1 MSRGW
6 YQYTVEEV
14 GVLTAERFKILVSSG
29 SNLLDEGWS
38 YLQESMFE
46 ERLAEAEDYEE
57 SSFDVTELKRLLLPG
72 TTGVT
77 LQKLL
82 GAKTRDEIREVVVP
96 GYAVTKRYAI
106 VGIEETSGCQG
117 CVYDA
122 PGQRDH
128 MECPDGC
135 LHMKDMCDFCV
146 ESSQSESESATI
158 ADSSDD
164 EADGYDSFG

>member
-46 ERLAEAEDYEE
+46 ERLAEDYEG
-57 SSFDVTELKRLLLPG
+57 SSFDFTELKRVLLPG

-82 GAKTRDEIREVVVP
+82 DAKTRDEIREVVVP
-96 GYAVTKRYAI
+96 EYTVANRYAI
-106 VGIEETSGCQG
+106 IGIEETSGCQG

-128 MECPDGC
+128 MECPGGC
-135 LHMKDMCDFCV
+135 LHTRDLCDFCL
-146 ESSQSESESATI
+146 ESSQSESGSATI
-158 ADSSDD
+158 VISSDD
-164 EADGYDSFG
+164 EAGGYDSFG